1 MQNKKLNWFK
11 NVEHRTHPHPGLNWL
26 TTTISVPD
34 VKKAVMFYTD
44 IMEMV
49 SISELEDEK
58 TGELLFARIRYRGNN
73 FVLNKEYWDF
83 QAVAP
88 STSKHVSPFVFYIY
102 VDDVKTLIETIRGEK
117 DVIIIKEPEMQF
129 WGDLK
134 ARIQD
139 PFGYI
144 WDLAEKAN
152 L

>member
-1 MQNKKLNWFK
+1 MQKNKLNWFQ
-11 NVEHRTHPHPGLNWL
+11 NVEHRIHPHPGLNWL
-26 TTTISVPD
+26 TATISVPD
-34 VKKAVMFYTD
+34 VARAINFYTE

-58 TGELLFARIRYRGNN
+58 SGELLFARIRYRGNN
-73 FVLNKEYWDF
+73 FVLNKEHWDF
-83 QAVAP
+83 HAAAP
-88 STSKHVSPFVFYIY
+88 VTSGQIPPFVFYLY
-102 VDDVKTLIETIRGEK
+102 VDDIKTVVEAIRKEK
-117 DVIIIKEPEMQF
+117 DTKILAKPEMQF

-152 L
+152 

>member
-1 MQNKKLNWFK
+1 MQNRRLNWFQ

-26 TTTISVPD
+26 TTTISVPN
-34 VKKAVMFYTD
+34 VGRAISFYTE
-44 IMEMV
+44 IMEMA

-58 TGELLFARIRYRGNN
+58 SGELLFARIRYRGNN
-73 FVLNKEYWDF
+73 FVLNREHWDF

-88 STSKHVSPFVFYIY
+88 STSKQVSPFVFYLY
-102 VDDVKTLIETIRGEK
+102 VDDVKTLVEAIRK
-117 DVIIIKEPEMQF
+117 DKDSKIIAEPEMQF

-152 L
+152 

>member
-1 MQNKKLNWFK
+1 MQNRKLNWFE
-11 NVEHRTHPHPGLNWL
+11 NVEHRAHPHPGLNWL

-34 VKKAVMFYTD
+34 VQRAIDFYTD

-58 TGELLFARIRYRGNN
+58 SGELLFARIRYRGNN
-73 FVLNKEYWDF
+73 FVLNKEHWDF

-88 STSKHVSPFVFYIY
+88 ATSQQVSPFVFYLY
-102 VDDVKTLIETIRGEK
+102 VDDVKTLVEAIRK
-117 DVIIIKEPEMQF
+117 DNDAKIISEPEMQF

-139 PFGYI
+139 PFGYV

-152 L
+152 

>member
-1 MQNKKLNWFK
+1 MKKQNLNWFQ

-26 TTTISVPD
+26 TATISVPD
-34 VKKAVMFYTD
+34 VARALDFYTG

-58 TGELLFARIRYRGNN
+58 SGELLFARIRYRGNN
-73 FVLNKEYWDF
+73 FVINKEHWDF
-83 QAVAP
+83 PAVAP
-88 STSKHVSPFVFYIY
+88 VTSGQVSPFVFYLY
-102 VDDVKTLIETIRGEK
+102 VDDVKALLEEIRKDKDAKVLTKPET
-117 DVIIIKEPEMQF
+117 QF

-144 WDLAEKAN
+144 WDLAEKTI
-152 L
+152 

>member
-1 MQNKKLNWFK
+1 MKKQNLNWFQ
-11 NVEHRTHPHPGLNWL
+11 NVEHRNHPHPGLNWL
-26 TTTISVPD
+26 TATVSVPD
-34 VKKAVMFYTD
+34 VARAIDFYTG

-58 TGELLFARIRYRGNN
+58 SGELLFARIRYRGNN
-73 FVLNKEYWDF
+73 FVLNKEHWDF
-83 QAVAP
+83 SAVAP
-88 STSKHVSPFVFYIY
+88 VTSGQVSPFVFYLY
-102 VDDVKTLIETIRGEK
+102 VDDVKALLEEIRK
-117 DVIIIKEPEMQF
+117 DKDAKVLTEPEMQF

-152 L
+152 

>member
-1 MQNKKLNWFK
+1 MQNKKLNWFH
-11 NVEHRTHPHPGLNWL
+11 NVEHRAHPHPGLNWL

-34 VKKAVMFYTD
+34 VTRAIDFYTD
-44 IMEMV
+44 VMEMV

-73 FVLNKEYWDF
+73 FVLNKEHWDF
-83 QAVAP
+83 EAVAP
-88 STSKHVSPFVFYIY
+88 ITSKQVSPFAFYLY
-102 VDDVKTLIETIRGEK
+102 VDNVKALVEAIRQDKEAK
-117 DVIIIKEPEMQF
+117 VLVEPEMQF

-152 L
+152 

>member
-1 MQNKKLNWFK
+1 MQKNKLNWFQ

-34 VKKAVMFYTD
+34 LARAINFYTE

-58 TGELLFARIRYRGNN
+58 SGELLFARIRYRGNN
-73 FVLNKEYWDF
+73 FVLNKEHWDF
-83 QAVAP
+83 QAAAP
-88 STSKHVSPFVFYIY
+88 VTSGQISPFVFYLY
-102 VDDVKTLIETIRGEK
+102 VDDVKTLVEAIRKDKDAKILVET
-117 DVIIIKEPEMQF
+117 EMQF

-152 L
+152 

>member
-1 MQNKKLNWFK
+1 MQKNKLNWFQ
-11 NVEHRTHPHPGLNWL
+11 NVEHRIHPHPGLNWL
-26 TTTISVPD
+26 TATLSVPNVARAID
-34 VKKAVMFYTD
+34 FYTE

-49 SISELEDEK
+49 SISELEEEK
-58 TGELLFARIRYRGNN
+58 SGELLFARIRYRGNS
-73 FVLNKEYWDF
+73 FVLNKEHWDF

-88 STSKHVSPFVFYIY
+88 VTSGQASPFVFYLY
-102 VDDVKTLIETIRGEK
+102 VDDVKKLVEAIGK
-117 DVIIIKEPEMQF
+117 DKAAKILVEPEMQF

-152 L
+152 

>member
-1 MQNKKLNWFK
+1 MKNNKLNWFQ

-34 VKKAVMFYTD
+34 VAKAIDFYTD

-49 SISELEDEK
+49 AISELEDEK
-58 TGELLFARIRYRGNN
+58 TGELLFARIRYLGNN
-73 FVLNKEYWDF
+73 FVLNKEHWDF
-83 QAVAP
+83 EAVAP
-88 STSKHVSPFVFYIY
+88 ITSKQVPPFVFYLY
-102 VDDVKTLIETIRGEK
+102 VDDVKTLVEAIRK
-117 DVIIIKEPEMQF
+117 DKDAKILTEPTMQF

-152 L
+152 